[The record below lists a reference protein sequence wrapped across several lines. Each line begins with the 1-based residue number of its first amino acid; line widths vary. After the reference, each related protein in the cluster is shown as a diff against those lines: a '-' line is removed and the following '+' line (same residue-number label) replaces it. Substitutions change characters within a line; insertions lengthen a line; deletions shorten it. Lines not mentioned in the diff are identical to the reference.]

1 MVFPEAPR
9 SAQSSAASGS
19 LTLIHPSILDC
30 PHHGPFAKYCSI
42 HTNQLPRKCPSVPQ
56 EGSGE
61 GEEDTPLTLQVT
73 GGLSL
78 RQAVFQAAADPAS
91 LLSILPTWFKV
102 TSFRSK
108 DDRRPGV
115 CSVLPS
121 EAGLVS
127 PHLPPGAFRSG
138 WCLSLQQS

>member
-1 MVFPEAPR
+1 MFPEAPR
-9 SAQSSAASGS
+9 SAQSSAASGNPP
-19 LTLIHPSILDC
+19 LIHPSILEC
-30 PHHGPFAKYCSI
+30 LHHGSFAKYCSI
-42 HTNQLPRKCPSVPQ
+42 HTNQHPRKCPSVPQ

-78 RQAVFQAAADPAS
+78 RQMVYQAAAGPAS

-102 TSFRSK
+102 SSFRSK
-108 DDRRPGV
+108 DDRRPSV
-115 CSVLPS
+115 CSVLLS

-127 PHLPPGAFRSG
+127 PHLLPGAFRSG